1 MKPTILAS
9 QALTLLLLVVAVGLA
24 FLYAYFYRREAQ
36 QARRLTP
43 RQKRLL
49 WMLRIG
55 AAIMAVLAIARPA
68 LTVVQTQKRLPV
80 VAMVMDE
87 SASMAF
93 PDARENPLVQAA
105 PREQRTRFDTAQSA
119 ADLLQKDLTL
129 THRVKMFLFSDMLRL
144 YRELPFRGR
153 SREPALNRADLFEK
167 AGKPA
172 GDYTNVGD
180 ALADAL
186 RTLSDD
192 KIAGIVLFTDG
203 RQTGGMP
210 LQQAME
216 QAARAKVPVHTVVL
230 GTEFPLRDLRI
241 DDVIVDP
248 EGSVGDAL
256 IFDVKLNNQIQE
268 QLSTTLS
275 LEEEGKPVASKRVT
289 LKRGE
294 NRVPLAMIPE
304 TEGTREFRIKVPAEP
319 DEVNTEN
326 NEAVVHV
333 KIVKR
338 TLKVL
343 LIASHPSREYFY
355 LVPALLR
362 DPVVQISCWLQ
373 NADVDYIQQGS
384 LNIKRLPA
392 DLPDW
397 QAYDVAIL
405 YDADPNK
412 LTTQQING
420 IENMVRKGGGLLI
433 IAGRNHGLAK
443 FIQVHA
449 VKMRDL
455 LPVEID
461 KNALP
466 NYFDVF
472 EKGFDIQ
479 RTAKGKGHPILLI
492 SSDEK
497 QNEEIWK
504 TFPQMYW
511 AHPVVRTKPNAIVL
525 LEKKNEGGALGSGQ
539 GGDPI
544 MVIQRFGEGA
554 VFYSGINSLWR
565 WRFPYESYDY
575 DRFWLR
581 VIRYL
586 GETRLRGTQ
595 QQVSLDTEQNTYA
608 PGEEVRI
615 RLRVLDPA
623 LMAQLQG
630 AQVFASVT
638 TQQKDEQMLPLKPD
652 SNGQMLYSGLY
663 RARRVGSTMVHC
675 RQAAPGADS
684 EAKPIFDVKHAFQVK
699 MQSLEQKDTSGD
711 LQAMRTLAQRTG
723 GRYFDYK
730 NMQELASVVAAI
742 PKEQQILRK
751 SVLVEIWDGT
761 GFLLVFLILIGGEWS
776 LRKWWGLL

>member
-1 MKPTILAS
+1 L
-9 QALTLLLLVVAVGLA
+9 
-24 FLYAYFYRREAQ
+24 
-36 QARRLTP
+36 
-43 RQKRLL
+43 
-49 WMLRIG
+49 
-55 AAIMAVLAIARPA
+55 
-68 LTVVQTQKRLPV
+68 
-80 VAMVMDE
+80 
-87 SASMAF
+87 
-93 PDARENPLVQAA
+93 
-105 PREQRTRFDTAQSA
+105 
-119 ADLLQKDLTL
+119 
-129 THRVKMFLFSDMLRL
+129 
-144 YRELPFRGR
+144 
-153 SREPALNRADLFEK
+153 
-167 AGKPA
+167 
-172 GDYTNVGD
+172 
-180 ALADAL
+180 
-186 RTLSDD
+186 
-192 KIAGIVLFTDG
+192 TDG
-203 RQTGGMP
+203 RQTGGLP
-210 LQQAME
+210 LE
-216 QAARAKVPVHTVVL
+216 QATEEAVRAKVPVHTVVL

-241 DDVIVDP
+241 DDVLVDP

-256 IFDVKLNNQIQE
+256 IFDVKIVNQIQE
-268 QLSTTLS
+268 SLSTTLT
-275 LEEEGKPVASKRVT
+275 LDEEGKQVASKRVT

-294 NRVPLAMIPE
+294 NRVPIAVIPE
-304 TEGTREFRIKVPAEP
+304 VEGTREFRLKLPPEP
-319 DEVNTEN
+319 DEVNIEN

-362 DPVVQISCWLQ
+362 DPVVQVACWLQ
-373 NADVDYIQQGS
+373 NADEDYIQQGS
-384 LNIKRLPA
+384 VNIKRLPA

-397 QAYDVAIL
+397 MAYDVAIL
-405 YDADPNK
+405 YDVDPNK
-412 LTTQQING
+412 LSTQQING
-420 IENMVRKGGGLLI
+420 IENMVRKGGGLLM
-433 IAGRNHGLAK
+433 IAGRNHGISK

-472 EKGFDIQ
+472 ERGFELQ
-479 RTAKGKGHPILLI
+479 RTAKGKGHPIMLM

-511 AHPVVRTKPNAIVL
+511 SHPVERVKPNAVVL
-525 LEKKNEGGALGSGQ
+525 LEKKSGAGALAR
-539 GGDPI
+539 GDGEPV

-575 DRFWLR
+575 DRFWIR

-595 QQVSLDTEQNTYA
+595 QQVSLDTEHNTYA
-608 PGEEVRI
+608 PGEEVKI
-615 RLRVLDPA
+615 RLRILDPA

-638 TQQKDEQMLPLKPD
+638 TQQKDEQMLALKPD
-652 SNGQMLYSGLY
+652 SGGQMLYTGIY
-663 RARRVGSTMVHC
+663 RARREGSTMVQC
-675 RQAAPGADS
+675 RQPAPGADS

-699 MQSLEQKDTSGD
+699 MQSLEHKDTSGD
-711 LQAMRTLAQRTG
+711 LEAMRLLAQQTG
-723 GRYFDYK
+723 GKYFDYR
-730 NMQELASVVAAI
+730 NMQELSSLIAEI
-742 PKEQQILRK
+742 PRDQQVLRK
-751 SVLVEIWDGT
+751 SVLIEIWDGT
-761 GFLLVFLILIGGEWS
+761 TFLVLFLLLIGGEWS

>member
-1 MKPTILAS
+1 MLA
-9 QALTLLLLVVAVGLA
+9 LLLLFVAVGLV
-24 FLYAYFYRREAQ
+24 FFHAYLYRREGR

-43 RQKRLL
+43 QQKRTL
-49 WMLRIG
+49 WILR
-55 AAIMAVLAIARPA
+55 ATVAVLAILAIARPA

-80 VAMVMDE
+80 VAMLTDE
-87 SASMAF
+87 SSSMAF
-93 PDARENPLVQAA
+93 PDARENPLVLNA
-105 PREQRTRFDTAQSA
+105 PREQRTRFDTAQTA
-119 ADLLQKDLTL
+119 LAQLQKELTL

-144 YRELPFRGR
+144 LRELPYRGKN
-153 SREPALNRADLFEK
+153 REEPLGREELFDK
-167 AGKPA
+167 ARKPT
-172 GDYTNVGD
+172 GDYTNIGD

-192 KIAGIVLFTDG
+192 KIAGIVLMTDG
-203 RQTGGMP
+203 RQTGGIA
-210 LQQAME
+210 LQQAAE
-216 QAARAKVPVHTVVL
+216 QAVRAKVPVHTVVF

-256 IFDVKLNNQIQE
+256 IFDVKIMNQIQE
-268 QLSTTLS
+268 QLTTTLT
-275 LEEEGKPVASKRVT
+275 LEEDGKPAASKRIT

-294 NRVPLAMIPE
+294 NRIPLAMIPE
-304 TEGTREFRIKVPAEP
+304 VEGTREFRLSLPAEP
-319 DEVNTEN
+319 DEVNTDN
-326 NEAVVHV
+326 NVAVVHV

-362 DPVVQISCWLQ
+362 DPVVQVSCWLQ
-373 NADVDYIQQGS
+373 NADEDYIQQGS
-384 LNIKRLPA
+384 ANIKRLPA

-405 YDADPNK
+405 YDVDPNK
-412 LTTQQING
+412 LSTQQING
-420 IENMVRKGGGLLI
+420 IENMVRKGGGLLV
-433 IAGRNHGLAK
+433 IAGRNHGMAK

-461 KNALP
+461 KNVLP

-472 EKGFDIQ
+472 EKGFDVQ
-479 RTAKGKGHPILLI
+479 RTAHGKGHPILLI

-497 QNEEIWK
+497 QNEGIWQ

-511 AHPVVRTKPNAIVL
+511 AHPIVRVKPNAIVL
-525 LEKKNEGGALGSGQ
+525 LEKKNEGGALAQ
-539 GGDPI
+539 GGDPL

-575 DRFWLR
+575 DRFWIR

-595 QQVSLDTEQNTYA
+595 QQVALDTELNTYA
-608 PGEEVRI
+608 PGEEVKI
-615 RLRVLDPA
+615 RLRLLDPA

-630 AQVFASVT
+630 APVFASVT
-638 TQQKDEQMLPLKPD
+638 TQQRDEQMLPLKPD
-652 SNGQMLYSGLY
+652 PSGQMLYTGLY
-663 RARRVGSTMVHC
+663 RARRVGSTMVQC

-711 LQAMRTLAQRTG
+711 LDAMRSLANRTG
-723 GRYFDYK
+723 GKYFDYK
-730 NMQELASVVAAI
+730 NMQELSSLIAAI
-742 PKEQQILRK
+742 PKEQQVLRK

-761 GFLLVFLILIGGEWS
+761 PFLVLFLILIGGEWS